1 MARVKYI
8 SATQA
13 AGLAKVDRRTV
24 LNWCADSKFACNK
37 IGSVWVVDEKSFLEF
52 LSARLILK

>member
-13 AGLAKVDRRTV
+13 ARLAKVDRRTV
-24 LNWCADSKFACNK
+24 LYWCADSKFVCTK
-37 IGSVWVVDEKSFLEF
+37 IGATWVVNEKSFLEF